1 MDIQMIA
8 LTFAPLTA
16 IAALLYGAFLV
27 KKVTSQ
33 DEGSPKMKE
42 IAKAISEGAMAY
54 LSKQFKVVG
63 IVLVVLAIL
72 LGFALGWGIAATFV
86 LGAVFSAITGYV
98 AMWIAV
104 KANVRTAQAAT
115 KGLNP
120 ALQIAFG
127 AGTVNGMLIV
137 GLGLLGVSLI
147 YVACYFTKISEGPD
161 AVAKLAM
168 NVLVGYGFGAALL
181 ALFMR
186 VGGGIFTKAAD
197 VGADLV
203 GKVEKGI
210 PEDDPRNPAVIADL
224 VGDNVGD
231 CAGMGADV
239 FESYALTI
247 VAAMILGGT
256 LFGLPGVVFPLL
268 ARSGAIWT
276 SILGTFFVKAKNDQ
290 ENPLAPLMR
299 GFIISAVAAMVIF
312 MGLSVFL
319 LNEPK
324 AGLAAVLGIIAMLGV
339 LFITKYYTGPGEKPI
354 REIAKAS
361 TTGAG
366 TNIITGLALGM
377 ESTIPTVI
385 VVCLAILGGYT
396 LIGFY
401 GIALAGM
408 GMLATTGIIMSLD
421 TFGPIADNAQG
432 IAEMGGLTKGTAAK
446 VTGDLD
452 AVGNTTKALTKGF
465 AIASAAVAACS
476 LFATFFEVTGLTAVN
491 VAMPKVFVGL
501 LLGAALPYL
510 FSSRLIS
517 AVGRAAT
524 LMVEEVRRQWK
535 DIKGIME
542 GKAKPDYARCVE
554 ISTEAAQKE
563 LLIPALLVIGSP
575 LLAGLLGAEA
585 LGGFL
590 TGTIASGLMLAL
602 FMANTGGAW
611 DNAKKYV
618 EDGNFGGKGSDAHK
632 AAVVGDTVGDPL
644 KDTAGPAINPMIK
657 IINIVAVLIAPFVIQ
672 FIGK

>member
-1 MDIQMIA
+1 MDIQIIA
-8 LTFAPLTA
+8 LAFAPLTA
-16 IAALLYGAFLV
+16 VIALLYGMLLV
-27 KKVTSQ
+27 KRVTSQ
-33 DEGSPKMKE
+33 DQGSIKMQE
-42 IAKAISEGAMAY
+42 IGKAISDGAMAY
-54 LSKQFKVVG
+54 LGRQFRVVG
-63 IVLVVLAIL
+63 IIL
-72 LGFALGWGIAATFV
+72 IALTVILGLTLGWGIASTFV

-98 AMWIAV
+98 SMWIAV
-104 KANVRTAQAAT
+104 KANVRTAQGAT

-120 ALQIAFG
+120 ALQTAFG

-137 GLGLLGVSLI
+137 GLGLLGVSII
-147 YVACYFTKISEGPD
+147 YAVSYFLKISEGSD
-161 AVAKLAM
+161 AVSKLATT
-168 NVLVGYGFGAALL
+168 VLTGYGFGACLL

-210 PEDDPRNPAVIADL
+210 PEDDPRNPAVIADQ

-239 FESYALTI
+239 FESYAVTI
-247 VAAMILGGT
+247 VAAMILGGAA
-256 LFGLPGVVFPLL
+256 FGVKGVVFPLL

-276 SILGTFFVKAKNDQ
+276 SILGTLIVKARSDK

-299 GFIISAVAAMVIF
+299 GFILSAVAAIFIF
-312 MGLSVFL
+312 MGLATYL
-319 LNEPK
+319 LGEPK
-324 AGLAAVLGIIAMLGV
+324 AGIAAVTGIVAMLAI
-339 LFITKYYTGPGEKPI
+339 LFITKYYTGPGEKPVVA
-354 REIAKAS
+354 IAKAS

-366 TNIITGLALGM
+366 TNLITGLSIGM
-377 ESTIPTVI
+377 ESTIPSII
-385 VVCLAILGGYT
+385 VVVLAILTGYS

-401 GIALAGM
+401 GISLAGM

-421 TFGPIADNAQG
+421 TFGPISDNAQG
-432 IAEMGGLTKGTAAK
+432 ITEMTGLSTGKAAK
-446 VTGDLD
+446 VTSDLD

-476 LFATFFEVTGLTAVN
+476 LFATYFQVTGLKAIN
-491 VAMPKVFVGL
+491 IADPKTFVGL
-501 LLGAALPYL
+501 LLGAALPFL

-517 AVGRAAT
+517 AVGRAAI
-524 LMVEEVRRQWK
+524 LMVEEVRRQWRT
-535 DIKGIME
+535 IKGIME
-542 GKAKPDYARCVE
+542 GKAKPDYARCVD
-554 ISTEAAQKE
+554 ISTIAAQKE
-563 LLIPALLVIGSP
+563 LVIPAILVIGSP
-575 LLAGLLGAEA
+575 ILVSLLGAQA

-590 TGTIASGLMLAL
+590 GGTITSGLLLAL

-611 DNAKKYV
+611 DNAKKYI
-618 EDGNFGGKGSDAHK
+618 EDGNFGGKGSDTHK

-657 IINIVAVLIAPFVIQ
+657 IINIVALLIAPFVIQ
-672 FIGK
+672 MIGK